1 MKLFKYLSLITAITI
16 TAIFL
21 NSCEKDD
28 ICVDGTTPL
37 MVVEFYDFDD
47 RETKKSPSNLN
58 VTGQL
63 DDGSFGSIITNTA
76 TDSLNIPL
84 RIEELTTVYSFST
97 NSTTDEANAN
107 ADILTFNYTTTDV
120 FVSRACGFIANY
132 ENLSSDLTADDLN
145 WIREVEITNAK
156 IENQTTT
163 HVKIY
168 H

>member
-1 MKLFKYLSLITAITI
+1 MKLFKYLSLVTVITL

-37 MVVEFYDFDD
+37 MVVEFYDFEDK
-47 RETKKSPSNLN
+47 ETRKDPSNLI
-58 VTGQL
+58 VTALL
-63 DDGSFGSIITNTA
+63 DDDTFGDIITNTA

-97 NSTTDEANAN
+97 NTTTDEANDN
-107 ADILTFNYTTTDV
+107 VDIITFNYTTNDL
-120 FVSRACGFIANY
+120 FISRACGFIVNY
-132 ENLSSDLTADDLN
+132 ENLSAELTIDELN
-145 WIREVEITNAK
+145 WIKEVEIANAV